1 MATSIDLRGPASAA
15 RPRVP
20 SLPHLREVAIATW
33 RGRMQN
39 EYASARVFEGLAR
52 QLEEA
57 GWDGDDVAECR
68 SFADEER
75 LHGVLCGAVVE
86 ALGGEAIGTL
96 PEPPPFPEHH
106 DAPSR
111 LEAATRNLLSIS
123 CLSETVAVA
132 LIGAEREEMSDG
144 ELRDLL
150 TRIWSDE
157 IGHSRFGWRVAGRTV
172 EKLDDAA
179 RRRLELYLRAA
190 FAHLEAHELA
200 HLPVRYAPPP
210 EGAALGLCD
219 GRDARALFYSTVE
232 EAIVPGLEAIGLSA
246 KEAWALRKSGE
257 NHDRAR

>member
-1 MATSIDLRGPASAA
+1 MADSIDLRRPAYDA
-15 RPRVP
+15 RPKVP
-20 SLPHLREVAIATW
+20 ELPHLKDVAIATW

-39 EYASARVFEGLAR
+39 EYASAQVFEGLAR

-57 GWDGDDVAECR
+57 AWDEGDVAECR
-68 SFADEER
+68 AFADEER
-75 LHGVLCGAVVE
+75 RHGVLCGAVVE

-96 PEPPPFPEHH
+96 PEQHPFPEHR

-144 ELRDLL
+144 ELKDLL

-157 IGHSRFGWRVAGRTV
+157 IGHSRFGWRVAGRAV
-172 EKLDDAA
+172 GKLDRDA
-179 RRRLELYLRAA
+179 RRRLELYLRVA

-200 HLPVRYAPPP
+200 HLPIHYAPPP

-219 GRDARALFYSTVE
+219 GRDARALFYATVE
-232 EAIVPGLEAIGLSA
+232 NAIVPGLEAIGLSA
-246 KEAWALRKSGE
+246 KEAWMLRKSGE
-257 NHDRAR
+257 APLD